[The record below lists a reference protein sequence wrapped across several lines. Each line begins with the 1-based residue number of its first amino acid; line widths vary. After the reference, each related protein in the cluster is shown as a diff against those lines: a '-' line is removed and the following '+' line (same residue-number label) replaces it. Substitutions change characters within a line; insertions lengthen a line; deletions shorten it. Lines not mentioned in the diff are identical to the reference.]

1 MAAKKPPAPVEV
13 VYTGGSDGV
22 VIHFP
27 SGHVVEFHHG
37 QPVKV
42 SAKDAQSLAQNPDF
56 HPAEQSAP
64 AETPKES
71 S

>member
-22 VIHFP
+22 IIHFP
-27 SGHVVEFHHG
+27 SGPVEFHHG

>member
-1 MAAKKPPAPVEV
+1 
-13 VYTGGSDGV
+13 
-22 VIHFP
+22 
-27 SGHVVEFHHG
+27 VEFHHG

-42 SAKDAQSLAQNPDF
+42 CAQDAKSLAQNSDF